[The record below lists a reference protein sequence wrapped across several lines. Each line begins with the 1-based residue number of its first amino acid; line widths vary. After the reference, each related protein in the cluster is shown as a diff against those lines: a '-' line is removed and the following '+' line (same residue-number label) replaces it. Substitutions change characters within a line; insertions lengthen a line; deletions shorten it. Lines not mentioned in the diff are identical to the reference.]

1 MNLIKVLIILGLIV
15 SSNLAVLRDQDKVQ
29 ENVQDN
35 YNSENSQGLA
45 TDKDD
50 EVSLLSSDD
59 DEGKII
65 FYKL

>member
-1 MNLIKVLIILGLIV
+1 M
-15 SSNLAVLRDQDKVQ
+15 AVLRDQDKVQ

>member
-1 MNLIKVLIILGLIV
+1 MIKVLIILGLIF

-50 EVSLLSSDD
+50 EISLLSSDD

>member
-1 MNLIKVLIILGLIV
+1 MGLIF